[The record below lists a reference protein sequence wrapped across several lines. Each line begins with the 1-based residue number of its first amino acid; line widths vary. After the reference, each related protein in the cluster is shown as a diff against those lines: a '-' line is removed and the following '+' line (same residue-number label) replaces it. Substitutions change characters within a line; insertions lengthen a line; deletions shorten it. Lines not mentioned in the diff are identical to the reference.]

1 MFANLAQAEAFLTS
15 RRHLGI
21 KPGLHR
27 VQQLLNASANPERRM
42 KSIHI
47 AGTNGKGSTSTYLA
61 KALTYNGYKSG
72 SFISPTPGGFLE
84 SIQVDGKWIT
94 EEEFIAECDAL
105 LSTIEEMDQQDNH
118 PSEFEIHVSIAF
130 SYLAK
135 HADISVI
142 EAGMGG
148 RGDATNVLQ
157 QPLLSIITNIGR
169 DHQRFLGDTIE
180 EIAEEKAGIIKAGA
194 PVISA
199 VTQSGARAVIENQ
212 ANAAAV
218 PITWIDEKDADR
230 LQINPQ
236 MKGSHQKVNAALAA
250 KACHLLQEMGFS
262 IDTDKVKE
270 AISEAQLPGR
280 FELVESTPRIILDG
294 AHNAEGM
301 AAFIETVKQSYP
313 NERIEILFSAFQD
326 KPFAQMIQ
334 QLKEITT
341 DITLTT
347 FNHPRAAEL
356 KTLSAAFP
364 SVQVVADWQDWMRRI
379 YNDYQTDT
387 VYFVTG
393 SLHFIYQVRKYIVQN
408 RKMW

>member
-1 MFANLAQAEAFLTS
+1 MNS
-15 RRHLGI
+15 
-21 KPGLHR
+21 
-27 VQQLLNASANPERRM
+27 
-42 KSIHI
+42 
-47 AGTNGKGSTSTYLA
+47 
-61 KALTYNGYKSG
+61 
-72 SFISPTPGGFLE
+72 
-84 SIQVDGKWIT
+84 
-94 EEEFIAECDAL
+94 
-105 LSTIEEMDQQDNH
+105 
-118 PSEFEIHVSIAF
+118 
-130 SYLAK
+130 
-135 HADISVI
+135 
-142 EAGMGG
+142 
-148 RGDATNVLQ
+148 
-157 QPLLSIITNIGR
+157 
-169 DHQRFLGDTIE
+169 
-180 EIAEEKAGIIKAGA
+180 
-194 PVISA
+194 
-199 VTQSGARAVIENQ
+199 
-212 ANAAAV
+212 
-218 PITWIDEKDADR
+218 
-230 LQINPQ
+230 
-236 MKGSHQKVNAALAA
+236 ALAA

-347 FNHPRAAEL
+347 FDHPRAAEL

>member
-27 VQQLLNASANPERRM
+27 VQQLLKTSGNPERRM

-94 EEEFIAECDAL
+94 EEEFIVECDAL
-105 LSTIEEMDQQDNH
+105 LSTIEEMDRQDNH
-118 PSEFEIHVSIAF
+118 PSEFEIHVCIAF

-157 QPLLSIITNIGR
+157 QPLLSIITNIGL
-169 DHQRFLGDTIE
+169 DHQHFLGDTVE
-180 EIAEEKAGIIKAGA
+180 AIASEKAGIIKAGA

-199 VTQSGARAVIENQ
+199 VLQDGARAVIENQ
-212 ANAAAV
+212 AKEVAA
-218 PITWIDEKDADR
+218 PITWIEAKDADR
-230 LQINPQ
+230 LQVNPQ
-236 MKGSHQKVNAALAA
+236 MRGTHQKVNAALAA
-250 KACHLLQEMGFS
+250 EACHLLQEIGFS
-262 IDTDKVKE
+262 LNMEKVKE
-270 AISEAQLPGR
+270 AINQAQLPGR
-280 FELVESTPRIILDG
+280 FELVENVPKIILDG
-294 AHNAEGM
+294 AHNAEGV
-301 AAFIETVKQSYP
+301 AAFIETVKENYA
-313 NERIEILFSAFQD
+313 NKKIEVLFSAFQD

-334 QLKEITT
+334 QLQEITT
-341 DITLTT
+341 NISLTT
-347 FNHPRAAEL
+347 FDHPRAVDLE
-356 KTLSAAFP
+356 TLSEAYP
-364 SVQVVADWQDWMRRI
+364 EVGMVGNWEEWVKQL
-379 YNDYQTDT
+379 YGDYQTDS

>member
-27 VQQLLNASANPERRM
+27 VQQLLQACGNPERQM

-47 AGTNGKGSTSTYLA
+47 AGTNGKGSTSSYLA
-61 KALTYNGYKSG
+61 NALTYNGYKAG

-84 SIQVDGKWIT
+84 SIQVNGKWIS
-94 EEEFIAECDAL
+94 EAEFITECDAL
-105 LSTIEEMDQQDNH
+105 LSTIEKMDRQDNH
-118 PSEFEIHVSIAF
+118 PSEFEIHVCIAF

-148 RGDATNVLQ
+148 RGDATNVLAH
-157 QPLLSIITNIGR
+157 PLLSIITNIGF

-180 EIAEEKAGIIKAGA
+180 EIAAEKAGIIKAGA

-199 VTQSGARAVIENQ
+199 VTQAGARNVIENQ
-212 ANAAAV
+212 AQAAAV
-218 PITWIDEKDADR
+218 PITWIEAKDADR

-236 MKGSHQKVNAALAA
+236 MQGAHQRVNAALAA
-250 KACHLLQEMGFS
+250 EACQLLQEMGIS
-262 IDTDKVKE
+262 LELDKVRE
-270 AISEAQLPGR
+270 AINQVQLPGR
-280 FELVESTPRIILDG
+280 FELVEKEPVIILDG

-301 AAFIETVKQSYP
+301 AAFIETVKQTYRD
-313 NERIEILFSAFQD
+313 NKIEILFSAFQD

-334 QLKEITT
+334 QLQEIAT
-341 DITLTT
+341 DITMTT
-347 FNHPRAAEL
+347 FDHLRAADVV
-356 KTLSAAFP
+356 TLSESYP
-364 SVQVVADWQDWMRRI
+364 SVEVTADWQEWIKQLYED
-379 YNDYQTDT
+379 DKTDT

>member
-27 VQQLLNASANPERRM
+27 VQQLLQACGNPESRM

-61 KALTYNGYKSG
+61 KALTYNGYKAG

-84 SIQVDGKWIT
+84 SIQVDGHWIS
-94 EEEFIAECDAL
+94 EESFVAECNAL

-118 PSEFEIHVSIAF
+118 PSEFEIHVCIAF

-135 HADISVI
+135 QADISVI

-148 RGDATNVLQ
+148 RGDATNVLHE
-157 QPLLSIITNIGR
+157 PLLSIITNVGL

-180 EIAEEKAGIIKAGA
+180 KIAEEKAGIIKAGA
-194 PVISA
+194 PALSA
-199 VTQSGARAVIENQ
+199 VTQDGARAVIENQ
-212 ANAAAV
+212 AKAAAV
-218 PITWIDEKDADR
+218 PITWIEVKDADR

-236 MKGSHQKVNAALAA
+236 MKGAHQRVNAALAA
-250 KACHLLQEMGFS
+250 QACHLLQEMGFS
-262 IDTDKVKE
+262 LDMDKVKE
-270 AISEAQLPGR
+270 AIRVAQLPGR
-280 FELVESTPRIILDG
+280 FELVENTPAIILDG
-294 AHNAEGM
+294 AHNAEGI
-301 AAFIETVKQSYP
+301 AAFIGTVKENYP
-313 NERIEILFSAFQD
+313 EEKIEVLFGAFQD
-326 KPFAQMIQ
+326 KPFAQMIR
-334 QLKEITT
+334 QLQEITT

-347 FNHPRAAEL
+347 FDHPRAADIES
-356 KTLSAAFP
+356 LSEAYTA
-364 SVQVVADWQDWMRRI
+364 VEVTGDWQEWVKQL
-379 YNDYQTDT
+379 YKDYKTDT

-393 SLHFIYQVRKYIVQN
+393 SLHFIYQVRNYIVQN

>member
-1 MFANLAQAEAFLTS
+1 MFANLAEAEAFLTS

-27 VQQLLNASANPERRM
+27 VQQLLQASDNPERRM

-47 AGTNGKGSTSTYLA
+47 AGTNGKGSTSTFLVN
-61 KALTYNGYKSG
+61 ALTYNGYKAG

-84 SIQVDGKWIT
+84 SIQVNGQWIS
-94 EEEFIAECDAL
+94 EEAFVMECNAL
-105 LSTIEEMDQQDNH
+105 LSTIEEMDRQDNH
-118 PSEFEIHVSIAF
+118 PSEFEIHVCIAF

-157 QPLLSIITNIGR
+157 QPLLSIITNIGL

-180 EIAEEKAGIIKAGA
+180 KIAEEKAGIIKVGA

-199 VTQSGARAVIENQ
+199 VTQDEARAVIEKQ
-212 ANAAAV
+212 ARALAV
-218 PITWIDEKDADR
+218 PINWIEADDSDR
-230 LQINPQ
+230 LHINPQ
-236 MKGSHQKVNAALAA
+236 MKGAHQRVNAALAA
-250 KACHLLQEMGFS
+250 EACHLLQEMGFRLN
-262 IDTDKVKE
+262 IDKVKE
-270 AISEAQLPGR
+270 AINQAKLPGR
-280 FELVESTPRIILDG
+280 FELVENVPTIILDG

-301 AAFIETVKQSYP
+301 AAFIETVKQNYP
-313 NERIEILFSAFQD
+313 NNKVEILFSAFQD

-334 QLKEITT
+334 QLQEITT

-347 FNHPRAAEL
+347 FDHPRAADIE
-356 KTLSAAFP
+356 TLSEAYTA
-364 SVQVVADWQDWMRRI
+364 VEVTGDWQEWVKQL
-379 YNDYQTDT
+379 YKDYKTDT

-393 SLHFIYQVRKYIVQN
+393 SLHLIYQVRKYIVQN